1 LGSGTFTTN
10 NYLKKAFNKKN
21 RMMKSVFLTILFLFS
36 IQIGLSQENKTKNEQ
51 KTILIYGSD
60 TCHYCV
66 DTKKFAEEHQL
77 NFIYFDIDKDE
88 KALKEML
95 TKLRQNNISTSNLN
109 LPVVDKNGLVFT
121 NEIDFNSFLKKL
133 IE

>member
-1 LGSGTFTTN
+1 MK
-10 NYLKKAFNKKN
+10 LKMSPLNQSFF
-21 RMMKSVFLTILFLFS
+21 VFLFLTVTNLAFS
-36 IQIGLSQENKTKNEQ
+36 QNNKVQNQ
-51 KTILIYGSD
+51 KEVIVIYGSD

-66 DTKKFAEEHQL
+66 DTKKYAEEHRL
-77 NFIYFDIDKDE
+77 KFIYFDIDKDE

-95 TKLRQNNISTSNLN
+95 SKLRQNNISTANLN

-121 NEIDFNSFLKKL
+121 NEIDFSSFLKKL

>member
-1 LGSGTFTTN
+1 
-10 NYLKKAFNKKN
+10 
-21 RMMKSVFLTILFLFS
+21 MKSVFLTILFLFS
-36 IQIGLSQENKTKNEQ
+36 IQIGLSQENKTKSEQ
-51 KTILIYGSD
+51 KAILIYGSD

-66 DTKKFAEEHQL
+66 DTKKYAEDHQL
-77 NFIYFDIDKDE
+77 KFIYFDIDKDE

-95 TKLRQNNISTSNLN
+95 TKLRQNNISTANLN

-121 NEIDFNSFLKKL
+121 NEIDFSSFLKKL

>member
-1 LGSGTFTTN
+1 
-10 NYLKKAFNKKN
+10 
-21 RMMKSVFLTILFLFS
+21 MKSVFLTILFLFS
-36 IQIGLSQENKTKNEQ
+36 IQIGLSQENKTKSEQ

-66 DTKKFAEEHQL
+66 DTKKYAEEHQL
-77 NFIYFDIDKDE
+77 KFIYFDIDKDE

-95 TKLRQNNISTSNLN
+95 TKLRQNNISTANLN
-109 LPVVDKNGLVFT
+109 LPVVDKYGLVFT
-121 NEIDFNSFLKKL
+121 NEIDFSSFLKKL

>member
-1 LGSGTFTTN
+1 MI
-10 NYLKKAFNKKN
+10 
-21 RMMKSVFLTILFLFS
+21 RIFLLIVFLFS
-36 IQIGLSQENKTKNEQ
+36 TQIGSSQNKDVKNNQ
-51 KTILIYGSD
+51 STTILIYGSD

-77 NFIYFDIDKDE
+77 KFIYFDIDKDE

-95 TKLRQNNISTSNLN
+95 IKLRQNNISTSNLN

-121 NEIDFNSFLKKL
+121 NEIDFSSFLKKL

>member
-1 LGSGTFTTN
+1 
-10 NYLKKAFNKKN
+10 
-21 RMMKSVFLTILFLFS
+21 MKSFFLTIFFLFS
-36 IQIGLSQENKTKNEQ
+36 IQIGFSQENRPKSEQ
-51 KTILIYGSD
+51 KPILIYGSD
-60 TCHYCV
+60 TCHYCI
-66 DTKKFAEEHQL
+66 DTKKFAEENQL
-77 NFIYFDIDKDE
+77 KFIYFDIDKDE

-121 NEIDFNSFLKKL
+121 NEVDFSSFLKKL

>member
-1 LGSGTFTTN
+1 MKTF
-10 NYLKKAFNKKN
+10 Y
-21 RMMKSVFLTILFLFS
+21 LTIFFLFS
-36 IQIGLSQENKTKNEQ
+36 IQIGLSQEYKPKSEQ

-60 TCHYCV
+60 TCHYCI
-66 DTKKFAEEHQL
+66 DTKKYAVEHQL
-77 NFIYFDIDKDE
+77 KFIYFDIDKDE

-121 NEIDFNSFLKKL
+121 NEVDFNSFLKKL

>member
-1 LGSGTFTTN
+1 MK
-10 NYLKKAFNKKN
+10 LKTGFINQ
-21 RMMKSVFLTILFLFS
+21 SFFVVLFLTVANFAFS
-36 IQIGLSQENKTKNEQ
+36 QNNQIQNQ
-51 KTILIYGSD
+51 KEVILIYGSD
-60 TCHYCV
+60 TCHYCI
-66 DTKKFAEEHQL
+66 DTKKYAEEHQL
-77 NFIYFDIDKDE
+77 KFIYFDIDKDE

-121 NEIDFNSFLKKL
+121 NEIDFSIFLKKL